1 MKALSFLLQNIGEH
15 ELIGSPD
22 HQVEAITFDSRKVNA
37 DHPNTIFVAQRGTH
51 VDGHSFI
58 GKVIE
63 QGGRIIVCEELP
75 AVETCHGAS
84 LQDDVTFIKVP
95 NSDIALGLL
104 ASTFY
109 DFPSKKLHLVGITG
123 TNGKTTTVTLLYRLF
138 RQMGYP
144 TGLLSTIEN
153 RIEESIIPAN
163 HTTPDAIE
171 LNGLLNQMVEKGC
184 QYCFMEVS
192 SHAICQHR
200 IAGLHFTGGI
210 FSNITHD
217 HLDYHKTFAE
227 YIKAK
232 KKFFDELPE
241 TAFALTNTDDKN
253 GLVMT
258 QNSKAKVHTYSLLKA
273 ADFKGLI
280 IDNDFSGLQ
289 MTINSQEV
297 FFNLCGR
304 FNAYNLLAIYGTAI
318 LLGMKSEEVLQMM
331 SGLGSAAGRFQL
343 IRNQEGG
350 SAIVDYAHTP
360 DALKNVLSTI
370 TDITQHSVNIIT
382 VVGCGGDRDK
392 LKRPEMAAIA
402 CEYSDK
408 VILTSDNPRTEKPED
423 ILNDMLTGV
432 SADQKRKVLV
442 IENRREAIKT
452 ACMLMQSHDVLLVA
466 GKGHENYQEINHI
479 KHHFDDTEE
488 IKTNFNL

>member
-1 MKALSFLLQNIGEH
+1 MKALSFLLQNIGNYEI
-15 ELIGSPD
+15 IGSID
-22 HQVEAITFDSRKVNA
+22 RQVEAITFDSRKVTA
-37 DHPNTIFVAQRGTH
+37 DHPDTLFVAQRGTQ

-63 QGGRIIVCEELP
+63 QGGRMIVCEEIP
-75 AVETCHGAS
+75 VETFHETS
-84 LQDDVTFIKVP
+84 LPQDVTFIKVP

-104 ASTFY
+104 ASAFY
-109 DFPSKKLHLVGITG
+109 DFPSQKLHLVGITG

-153 RIEESIIPAN
+153 RIEDTVIPTN

-171 LNGLLNQMVEKGC
+171 LNELLHQMVETGC

-200 IAGLHFTGGI
+200 IAGLHFAGGI

-241 TAFALTNTDDKN
+241 TAFALTNIDDKN

-273 ADFKGLI
+273 ADF
-280 IDNDFSGLQ
+280 
-289 MTINSQEV
+289 
-297 FFNLCGR
+297 
-304 FNAYNLLAIYGTAI
+304 AY
-318 LLGMKSEEVLQMM
+318 
-331 SGLGSAAGRFQL
+331 
-343 IRNQEGG
+343 
-350 SAIVDYAHTP
+350 
-360 DALKNVLSTI
+360 
-370 TDITQHSVNIIT
+370 TDE
-382 VVGCGGDRDK
+382 
-392 LKRPEMAAIA
+392 LYE
-402 CEYSDK
+402 
-408 VILTSDNPRTEKPED
+408 
-423 ILNDMLTGV
+423 
-432 SADQKRKVLV
+432 
-442 IENRREAIKT
+442 
-452 ACMLMQSHDVLLVA
+452 
-466 GKGHENYQEINHI
+466 
-479 KHHFDDTEE
+479 
-488 IKTNFNL
+488 

>member
-37 DHPNTIFVAQRGTH
+37 DHPNTIFVAQRGTR

-104 ASTFY
+104 ASAFY